1 VTDAETVR
9 AWLIDDLF
17 FGDPGA
23 ALADD
28 DDLFE
33 LGLDSMAI
41 TRLVVR
47 VERELGVVVP
57 DSDVVGENFATV
69 PAIAALVA
77 RRR

>member
-1 VTDAETVR
+1 MDARSTLR
-9 AWLIDDLF
+9 AWLIEDLF

-33 LGLDSMAI
+33 LGLDSMGI

-47 VERELGVVVP
+47 IERELGVRIP
-57 DSDVVGENFATV
+57 DADIVAEHWQDLT
-69 PAIAALVA
+69 AIAALVA
-77 RRR
+77 SRA